1 MQPRF
6 KLGMIFAQIAFM
18 VYALSIIY
26 PFIWM
31 FINSF
36 KSGPEFYQNIW
47 SLPQQWGWSNYSKAW
62 NDTGLGT
69 YFLNSVFITGVGT
82 ILAVLSAATSSY
94 VVAKYK
100 FPGGNLIFFFAVS
113 TFLIPSVGTL
123 AALYK
128 LMINLSLFNSH
139 IGLLV
144 LYSAGLGMNFII
156 LYGFFKG
163 VSWEYAEAAHIDG
176 ANDWQIFFK
185 IMLPMAKPG
194 IAAVGLVTMINI
206 WNDYFLPYIFLQD
219 RKLFT
224 VSVGLYD
231 LVLKQQYAADWT
243 TLFAA
248 LTMATIPILVVYFL
262 LQDRLISGLTT
273 GGLKG

>member
-1 MQPRF
+1 MSRRWSPGRALIQV
-6 KLGMIFAQIAFM
+6 LFM
-18 VYALSIIY
+18 LYAISIIY

-31 FINSF
+31 FLNSL
-36 KSGPEFYQNIW
+36 KTGPEFYADIW
-47 SLPQQWGWSNYSKAW
+47 SLPDQWRWSNYEKAW
-62 NDTGLGT
+62 DEAGLGQ
-69 YFLNSVFITGVGT
+69 YFLNSIYITAIGTLLGVM
-82 ILAVLSAATSSY
+82 SAATSAY
-94 VVAKYK
+94 TVAKYK
-100 FPGGNLIFFFAVS
+100 FPGGNIIFFFAVS
-113 TFLIPSVGTL
+113 TFLIPTVGSL

-128 LMINLSLFNSH
+128 LMIDLSLFNSH

-163 VSWEYAEAAHIDG
+163 VSWEYAEAAYMDG
-176 ANDWQIFFK
+176 ANDWQIFFR

-194 IAAVGLVTMINI
+194 LAAVGLITMINI
-206 WNDYFLPYIFLQD
+206 WNDYFLPYMFLQEQ
-219 RKLFT
+219 KLFT
-224 VSVGLYD
+224 ISVGLYD

-248 LTMATIPILVVYFL
+248 LTLSTVPVLIVYFL
-262 LQDRLISGLTT
+262 LQDKLISGLTT

>member
-1 MQPRF
+1 MQLKS
-6 KLGMIFAQIAFM
+6 KLGAALIQFAFM
-18 VYALSIIY
+18 VYAVSIIY
-26 PFIWM
+26 PFVWM

-36 KSGPEFYQNIW
+36 KTGPEFYQNIW
-47 SLPQQWGWSNYSKAW
+47 SLPEQWRWNNYSKAW
-62 NDTGLGT
+62 NDTGLGS
-69 YFLNSVFITGVGT
+69 YFLNSLYITGLGSA
-82 ILAVLSAATSSY
+82 LAVLSAATSSY

-100 FPGGNLIFFFAVS
+100 FPGSNIIFFFAVS
-113 TFLIPSVGTL
+113 TFLIPSVGSL

-128 LMINLSLFNSH
+128 LMIDLSLFNTH

-144 LYSAGLGMNFII
+144 LYSAGLSMNFII

-163 VSWEYAEAAHIDG
+163 VSWEYAEAAYMDG
-176 ANDWQIFFK
+176 ANDWQIFFR

-219 RKLFT
+219 KKLFT
-224 VSVGLYD
+224 ISVGLYD

-248 LTMATIPILVVYFL
+248 LTLSTIPILIVYFF

>member
-1 MQPRF
+1 MLQKW
-6 KLGMIFAQIAFM
+6 KLGTGITQVVFMI
-18 VYALSIIY
+18 YALSIIY

-31 FINSF
+31 FINSL
-36 KSGPEFYQNIW
+36 KTGPEFYQNIW
-47 SLPQQWGWSNYSKAW
+47 SLPEQWRWSNYSKAW

-69 YFLNSVFITGVGT
+69 FFMNSVLITSIGT
-82 ILAVLSAATSSY
+82 ALAVLSAATSSY

-100 FPGGNLIFFFAVS
+100 FPGSGIIFFFAVS
-113 TFLIPSVGTL
+113 TFLIPSVGSL

-128 LMINLSLFNSH
+128 LMIDLSLFNSH
-139 IGLLV
+139 LGLLI
-144 LYSAGLGMNFII
+144 LYSAGLSMNFII

-163 VSWEYAEAAHIDG
+163 VSWEYAEAAYMDG
-176 ANDWQIFFK
+176 ANDWQIFFR

-194 IAAVGLVTMINI
+194 LAAVGLVTLIGI
-206 WNDYFLPYIFLQD
+206 WNDFFLPYIFLQD
-219 RKLFT
+219 RNLFT
-224 VSVGLYD
+224 VSVGLQD

-248 LTMATIPILVVYFL
+248 LTMSTLPILIVYFF